1 MKFRLEGSL
10 EGHIERSFDREPVPD
25 SIDKTLS
32 LISDI
37 ECPDDELIE
46 YYRKIIEARY
56 SKKPKSPESSI
67 ESGIEL
73 GNPLYVPSA
82 PDKSDDVQDMVDE
95 HLSSSS
101 DSSSLDDSKAPRL

>member
-10 EGHIERSFDREPVPD
+10 EGNIERSLDREPVSD

-37 ECPDDELIE
+37 ECPDDELRA
-46 YYRKIIEARY
+46 YYREIIEARY
-56 SKKPKSPESSI
+56 PKKPKSPESRI

-82 PDKSDDVQDMVDE
+82 PDKSGDVQDMVDE
-95 HLSSSS
+95 HLSSLS

>member
-10 EGHIERSFDREPVPD
+10 EGHIERSSDREPV
-25 SIDKTLS
+25 SESFS

-37 ECPDDELIE
+37 KCPDDELIE
-46 YYRKIIEARY
+46 YYRKIIEAMY
-56 SKKPKSPESSI
+56 PKKPKSPESRI

-82 PDKSDDVQDMVDE
+82 PDKRDDVQDMVDE